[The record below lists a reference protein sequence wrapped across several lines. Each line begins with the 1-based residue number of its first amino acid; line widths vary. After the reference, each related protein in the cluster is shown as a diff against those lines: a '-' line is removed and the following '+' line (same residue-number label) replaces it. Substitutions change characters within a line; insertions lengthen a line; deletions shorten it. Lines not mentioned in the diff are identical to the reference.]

1 MCPSLWFRL
10 RSVSVLLLGRFSPQ
24 IWTCSR
30 LAARGQS
37 EPAPVAARGDVLTQP
52 RVRGVLQVCSP
63 QSLDFP
69 VVWRS
74 PLLSFSPLCGCST
87 FLSFGRSNG
96 VLVGWRQVFS
106 WALRLL
112 SHSVKLLWRG
122 LEAVISKS
130 RPNDNIVGWFLCLV
144 PPGYVDLVLVC
155 MFVLVIL
162 GVVSVL

>member
-1 MCPSLWFRL
+1 MPL
-10 RSVSVLLLGRFSPQ
+10 RISGKMP
-24 IWTCSR
+24 TPMT
-30 LAARGQS
+30 

-52 RVRGVLQVCSP
+52 RVRGVLRVCSP
-63 QSLDFP
+63 QSLDSP

-74 PLLSFSPLCGCST
+74 PSLSFSPLCGCSS

-122 LEAVISKS
+122 LEAAISKS
-130 RPNDNIVGWFLCLV
+130 RPNDGIVGWFLCLV
-144 PPGYVDLVLVC
+144 PPGRSGSCRKL
-155 MFVLVIL
+155 
-162 GVVSVL
+162 